1 MVICALA
8 LRLKVVPSLKV
19 RPSDELCAVCTTSLR
34 KISSF
39 GLSGIAVLLR
49 VTVAVPTTAATLPIG
64 SSGTASAAGAAGS
77 GVGAAGLGVAGAAGV
92 GGAGAGKGCGWASW
106 VGSGAA
112 FTDRAGI
119 KPATSTSA
127 NENRRHIR

>member
-8 LRLKVVPSLKV
+8 LRLKAVPSLKV

-64 SSGTASAAGAAGS
+64 SSGAASAAGAAGA
-77 GVGAAGLGVAGAAGV
+77 GVGAGGL
-92 GGAGAGKGCGWASW
+92 GGAGAGGGGGAGAGAGCARGRW
-106 VGSGAA
+106 GRTGAG
-112 FTDRAGI
+112 FTD
-119 KPATSTSA
+119 AT
-127 NENRRHIR
+127 RVGK